1 MSKVTPT
8 SRRKADHIQVTLER
22 EVQSGL
28 RTGLDRLR
36 FEHNAL
42 PELDLN
48 KIDTSVD
55 FLGRELQTPL
65 LISSMTGGTEAA
77 SKINLFLAEAA
88 QETGVALGLGSQRAA
103 IEQPDL
109 VSSFQVRDVAPDVL
123 LFANLGA
130 VQLNYGLD
138 VDSCRKAVEMI
149 EADALILHLNPL
161 QEALQPEGNTD
172 FSGLLKKIEAVCSK
186 LDSPVIVKEVGNGLN
201 AEVAMRLASAGVA
214 ALDVAGAGG
223 TSWAMVEM
231 HRARNQSQANI
242 AAAFLDWGIPTV
254 EALIQVRQSLPEMPL
269 IASGGLRTGLDI
281 AKCIALGADLAGMAL
296 PFLQGAVE
304 SKEAVIQVIQD
315 SAAVLRTCMFA
326 TGSADVAALKQAKL
340 TTIL

>member
-8 SRRKADHIQVTLER
+8 SRRKADHIQVSLER

-28 RTGLDRLR
+28 RTGLDDLR

-42 PELDLN
+42 PEIDMN
-48 KIDTSVD
+48 EIDTSVN
-55 FLGRELQTPL
+55 FLGKQLRIPI

-77 SKINLFLAEAA
+77 SAINLVLAEAA
-88 QETGVALGLGSQRAA
+88 QETGIALGLGSQRAA
-103 IEQPDL
+103 IEEPAL
-109 VSSFQVRDVAPDVL
+109 ASSFHVRKVAPDVL

-138 VDSCRKAVEMI
+138 VDSCRQAVEMI

-161 QEALQPEGNTD
+161 QEALQPEGNVN
-172 FSGLLKKIEAVCSK
+172 FSGLLRRIETVCK
-186 LDSPVIVKEVGNGLN
+186 GLGSPVIVKEVGNGLN
-201 AEVAMRLASAGVA
+201 AEVAKRLAEVGVA

-231 HRARNQSQANI
+231 HRARSRSQANI
-242 AAAFLDWGIPTV
+242 AAAFLEWGIPTV
-254 EALIQVRQSLPEMPL
+254 EALTQVRQALPYVPL

-304 SKEAVIQVIQD
+304 SKEAVIQLIQEASD
-315 SAAVLRTCMFA
+315 VLRTCMFA
-326 TGSADVAALKQAKL
+326 TGAADCTALKQAKL
-340 TTIL
+340 IASK

>member
-28 RTGLDRLR
+28 RTGLDGLR

-42 PELDLN
+42 PEIN
-48 KIDTSVD
+48 MEEIDTRVS
-55 FLGRELQTPL
+55 FMGKQLHFPI

-77 SKINLFLAEAA
+77 SKINLVLAEAA

-103 IEQPDL
+103 IEEPKL
-109 VSSFQVRDVAPDVL
+109 ASSFQVRKVAPDVL

-138 VDSCRKAVEMI
+138 VDSCRQAVEMI

-161 QEALQPEGNTD
+161 QEALQPEGNVN
-172 FSGLLKKIEAVCSK
+172 FSGLLKKIEAVCK
-186 LDSPVIVKEVGNGLN
+186 GLGSPVIVKEVGNGLN
-201 AEVAMRLASAGVA
+201 ADVAKRLVDAGVA

-231 HRARNQSQANI
+231 HRARKRSQANI

-254 EALIQVRQSLPEMPL
+254 EALIQVRQALPEMPL

-281 AKCIALGADLAGMAL
+281 AKCLALGADLAGMAL

-304 SKEAVIQVIQD
+304 SKEAVVEVIQEVAD
-315 SAAVLRTCMFA
+315 VLRTCMFS
-326 TGSADVAALKQAKL
+326 TGSADCAALKQAKL
-340 TTIL
+340 STIK

>member
-42 PELDLN
+42 PEINMAD
-48 KIDTSVD
+48 IDTRTE
-55 FLGRELQTPL
+55 FMGRELRIPL

-77 SKINLFLAEAA
+77 SKINRILAEAA

-109 VSSFQVRDVAPDVL
+109 ASSFQVRDVAPDIL

-138 VDSCRKAVEMI
+138 IDSCRQAVEMI
-149 EADALILHLNPL
+149 GADALILHLNPL
-161 QEALQPEGNTD
+161 QEALQPEGNVD
-172 FSGLLKKIEAVCSK
+172 FSGLLRKIEAVCK
-186 LDSPVIVKEVGNGLN
+186 DLGSPVIVKEVGSGLN
-201 AEVAMRLASAGVA
+201 AEVAKLLADAGVA
-214 ALDVAGAGG
+214 AFDVAGAGG

-231 HRARNQSQANI
+231 HRARNRSEANI
-242 AAAFLDWGIPTV
+242 AAAFIDWGIPTV
-254 EALIQVRQSLPEMPL
+254 EALIQVRQALPDVPL
-269 IASGGLRTGLDI
+269 IGSGGLRSGLDV
-281 AKCIALGADLAGMAL
+281 AKCLALGADLAGMAL
-296 PFLQGAVE
+296 PFLQDAVE
-304 SKEAVIQVIQD
+304 SKEAVVQGIEEC
-315 SAAVLRTCMFA
+315 AAVLRTCMFA
-326 TGSADVAALKQAKL
+326 TGSADCTALKQAKL
-340 TTIL
+340 ISIQ